1 MKKLSKVGIIL
12 SFILTTCFLFGYS
25 IKKFHVIDSL
35 FYKKNI
41 IKTFFAFI
49 ILLVLIYILLIII
62 FKLLDKISN
71 NKEKGNKL
79 YNFIFE
85 KNPLL
90 ITFIIFFLF
99 SIVIL

>member
-1 MKKLSKVGIIL
+1 MKRKVATVIL

-62 FKLLDKISN
+62 FKLFFELVIVKSSFIKI
-71 NKEKGNKL
+71 
-79 YNFIFE
+79 
-85 KNPLL
+85 
-90 ITFIIFFLF
+90 
-99 SIVIL
+99 